1 MWRFFGRHAAPAG
14 LQPAPYNEPLFAPMS
29 TLIFKLP
36 QGLPTPTSALRV
48 VQTVSNSTEVLRHFE
63 TSLTSLAEVSGAECV
78 ALVPQTRLSWHRV
91 ELPAGTLDK
100 GFFQDGGSARLR
112 AVLDGLLEERLLDD
126 TALLHFALAPDAKTG
141 APIWVAACDRSWLK
155 AWLDALEQRGRNVS
169 RIVPEFIPTGT
180 DASMQLHAL
189 GESNNPLL
197 VCCGPAGVASLPLSA
212 STLQWLLSGNTP
224 STAVQWWSE
233 PGLAQLAEQL
243 RGEAVPLQT
252 ETERTVMATQTG
264 WDLAQFEFSASRQAR
279 SRKRW
284 SSVWDTLMHSPAWRA
299 ARWSALAIVMA
310 HVAGLQAWSWKEQAA
325 QSAKRDA
332 IAAVLTT
339 TFPDTKVVIDAP
351 AQMARSVALLQRQ
364 SGAPTGSDMESLL
377 NQFGALAPET
387 AAPAAIEFS
396 GNELRL
402 SGLDSNAAEF
412 SSLAANLQT
421 QGLRARWEGT
431 TLIVQ
436 SVPPGA
442 KP

>member
-1 MWRFFGRHAAPAG
+1 
-14 LQPAPYNEPLFAPMS
+14 MS

-48 VQTVSNSTEVLRHFE
+48 VQTGSHSTDLPRHFE
-63 TSLTSLAEVSGAECV
+63 TSLASLSDVPGTERV

-100 GFFQDGGSARLR
+100 RFFQEGGSARLR

-126 TALLHFALAPDAKTG
+126 TALLHFALAPEAQTG

-155 AWLDALEQRGRNVS
+155 AWLDALEQGGRTVS
-169 RIVPEFIPTGT
+169 RIVPEFIPTGADSAT
-180 DASMQLHAL
+180 QLHAL
-189 GESNNPLL
+189 GDSNHPML

-212 STLQWLLSGNTP
+212 STLQWLLAANTP
-224 STAVQWWSE
+224 GTAVQWWSE
-233 PGLAQLAEQL
+233 PGVAHIAEQL
-243 RGEAVPLQT
+243 LGAAVPLQT
-252 ETERTVMATQTG
+252 ETERTAMAAQTG

-299 ARWSALAIVMA
+299 ARWSAVAIVLA

-325 QSAKRDA
+325 QTAKRNA

-339 TFPDTKVVIDAP
+339 TFPDTKVVVDAP

-364 SGAPTGSDMESLL
+364 SGAPTGSDMESML

-396 GNELRL
+396 ANELRL

-421 QGLRARWEGT
+421 QGLRARWEGS